1 MDMELELT
9 SNNLIAIITNHK
21 DIQLDN
27 DVSMCVKNSVLKM
40 YKGGEYILSISNRA
54 IITSSIYNLVD
65 ENYKLALQVLNFINM
80 IHVNYT
86 PSKQDKHITNHT
98 VVRPTVNYIVKD

>member
-9 SNNLIAIITNHK
+9 SNNLIVIITNHK

-27 DVSMCVKNSVLKM
+27 GVSMCIKNSVLTM
-40 YKGGEYILSISNRA
+40 YKGEEYILSISNRT

-65 ENYKLALQVLNFINM
+65 ENYKLALHVLNFINM

-86 PSKQDKHITNHT
+86 SDKPDTHITKPA